1 MSNTVDQD
9 FENITLLTIHG
20 LQVALKK
27 EIGTLLD
34 GMHLT
39 DDSGNE
45 VAFHGYEQ
53 QLPKLTEDEDDISE
67 FFPYYIVQV
76 FTGSAETDD
85 DPWKTDVVI
94 QLGIRDKGAENHG
107 HIQLMSAIQKITDR
121 FSDRPLF
128 DNAFR
133 ADPKMSFE
141 LLNEDTYPYFFAAV
155 SLSFEVPRIGRGN
168 ELI

>member
-1 MSNTVDQD
+1 MSEVDED
-9 FENITLLTIHG
+9 FQKIPLFSIHG
-20 LQVALKK
+20 LQVSLKK
-27 EIGTLLD
+27 EIGVILE

-53 QLPKLTEDEDDISE
+53 QLPKLTEDEDDISQ

-76 FTGSAETDD
+76 FSGKTKEDD
-85 DPWKTDVVI
+85 DPWKISAVI
-94 QLGIRDKGAENHG
+94 QLGVRDKGTESQG
-107 HIQLMSAIQKITDR
+107 HIQLLSAIEKITNR
-121 FSDRPLF
+121 FSDRPLL

-133 ADPKMSFE
+133 ADPDMEFE
-141 LLNEDTYPYFFAAV
+141 VLDEDTYPYYFAAV
-155 SLSFEVPRIGRGN
+155 SINFEVPRIGRGN